1 WDALNVYCSN
11 GWVEIDNNI
20 AENALRGV
28 AVGRKNWMFAG
39 SDSGGEHAAVLY
51 SLIGTCR
58 LNNVEPEKWLR
69 YVIEHIQDWP
79 ATCYFKI
86 DGQQLS
92 LTGGIEVPMNRT
104 VNDDIIGLDGSV
116 DRKETHR
123 APYVKGTFKVPKN
136 FPVSKITSSDE
147 MTITAEL
154 ANGQVYV
161 LSSAWLHGEANHN
174 AEEGTVDLE
183 FHGEEGDYQ

>member
-1 WDALNVYCSN
+1 MHRIDTKTAQKDKFGAGKN
-11 GWVEIDNNI
+11 G
-20 AENALRGV
+20 
-28 AVGRKNWMFAG
+28 F
-39 SDSGGEHAAVLY
+39 
-51 SLIGTCR
+51 
-58 LNNVEPEKWLR
+58 
-69 YVIEHIQDWP
+69 
-79 ATCYFKI
+79 
-86 DGQQLS
+86 
-92 LTGGIEVPMNRT
+92 EVPMNRT

>member
-1 WDALNVYCSN
+1 MLTGCVSLPWLTSSVFSIQSGSPHN
-11 GWVEIDNNI
+11 GPY
-20 AENALRGV
+20 RG
-28 AVGRKNWMFAG
+28 
-39 SDSGGEHAAVLY
+39 
-51 SLIGTCR
+51 
-58 LNNVEPEKWLR
+58 
-69 YVIEHIQDWP
+69 
-79 ATCYFKI
+79 TCYFKI

-104 VNDDIIGLDGSV
+104 VNDDIIGPGRFSGPKRNSPCALCQ
-116 DRKETHR
+116 R
-123 APYVKGTFKVPKN
+123 TFKVPKN

>member
-1 WDALNVYCSN
+1 MT
-11 GWVEIDNNI
+11 
-20 AENALRGV
+20 GV
-28 AVGRKNWMFAG
+28 TNSPTNSA
-39 SDSGGEHAAVLY
+39 SS
-51 SLIGTCR
+51 
-58 LNNVEPEKWLR
+58 
-69 YVIEHIQDWP
+69 
-79 ATCYFKI
+79 
-86 DGQQLS
+86 
-92 LTGGIEVPMNRT
+92 RT
-104 VNDDIIGLDGSV
+104 RHSRPCFIGLDGSV

>member
-1 WDALNVYCSN
+1 MAR
-11 GWVEIDNNI
+11 I
-20 AENALRGV
+20 
-28 AVGRKNWMFAG
+28 
-39 SDSGGEHAAVLY
+39 GG
-51 SLIGTCR
+51 
-58 LNNVEPEKWLR
+58 
-69 YVIEHIQDWP
+69 
-79 ATCYFKI
+79 TCYFKI

-92 LTGGIEVPMNRT
+92 LTGGIEVPMNKT

-136 FPVSKITSSDE
+136 FPVSKITTSDE

-161 LSSAWLHGEANHN
+161 LSSAWLHGEANQMPKKVRRSLN
-174 AEEGTVDLE
+174 FTAKKEITSDRT
-183 FHGEEGDYQ
+183 